1 MAILWII
8 QKHKDSMEILLMN
21 SMDKKK
27 GLVLGLTWK
36 YGLVLKN
43 THK

>member
-27 GLVLGLTWK
+27 KGWFWIWLENMGWFWK
-36 YGLVLKN
+36 
-43 THK
+43 TP